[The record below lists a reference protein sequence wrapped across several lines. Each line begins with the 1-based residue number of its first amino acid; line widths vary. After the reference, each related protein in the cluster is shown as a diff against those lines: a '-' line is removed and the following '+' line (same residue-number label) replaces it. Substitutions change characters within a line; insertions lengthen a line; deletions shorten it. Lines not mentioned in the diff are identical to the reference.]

1 MKTIYFVRHA
11 KASKAFPELKDIDRP
26 LMERGY
32 LDAHNIGKELKKKK
46 NIPELLV
53 SSHAVRA
60 LTTALIFAQELKYPY
75 RDIVIEEKL
84 YSEDYKDI
92 LKTTAS
98 YFDKYNSVMFFGH
111 NPSFEKAIQHLS
123 KEKFEVLV
131 TSGVVAFKFDGLLIK
146 HKSDLAIELMLH
158 PKRE

>member
-46 NIPELLV
+46 YIPELFV

-75 RDIVIEEKL
+75 RDIVIEEKI
-84 YSEDYKDI
+84 YSEVYKDM
-92 LKTTAS
+92 LKTIAN

-111 NPSFEKAIQHLS
+111 NPSFEEAIQHLS

-131 TSGVVAFKFDGLLIK
+131 TAGMVAFKFDGLLTR
-146 HKSDLAIELMLH
+146 HKNDLAVELMLR